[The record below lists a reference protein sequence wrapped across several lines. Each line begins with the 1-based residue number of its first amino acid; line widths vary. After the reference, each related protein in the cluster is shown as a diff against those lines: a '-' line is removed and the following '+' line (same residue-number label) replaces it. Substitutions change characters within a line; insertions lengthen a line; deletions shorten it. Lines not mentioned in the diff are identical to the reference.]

1 MIALLLALLVQQAD
15 AAPAARAVPRPGAW
29 AEAGSARQSPSR
41 EGAGTLPGPPQS
53 NDPLARYL
61 SDLERAGVL
70 GDDKRPATL
79 ETLRAELAAAEDDL
93 VTGNPEVASVRLY
106 KIVESP
112 RYAKLDYAPEYATA
126 ELTLARALI
135 RAGGTKSA
143 ERYLLRVLG
152 RGSKAPQ
159 FAPAYR
165 ALVDIALET
174 KEEAEILA
182 VLDHYDQER
191 GEPLPRD
198 SAAEHAYLAGKV
210 AYEAGDGARAET
222 LFSEVDRQSRFYAA
236 ALYFR
241 GLIQARQNH
250 FASARRN
257 LCEIVEQADQDR
269 FTFFIDGRYF
279 AVKDLAYLALG
290 RIAHEQG
297 KYDDAYYFYFRVP
310 TDSDRLPDALFE
322 ASWSMF
328 QKGEYEAA
336 RAFLDEFDHTFPA
349 SPLAPDVMLL
359 HAMIDLK
366 SCQFDTVRT
375 TLDKF
380 VKVYGPIETQVQ
392 ALLKDPGKRAA
403 LYRRLLSKA
412 SIATPHDPIADL
424 LKVDPR
430 FYKFYGDI
438 QALDREAGQIPNEV
452 AIWDELTAHQKNQ
465 VDGAIESA
473 NATEAVR
480 LVQDVESLRPLAAGD
495 PEMEER
501 VSQLADEAH
510 RAARLKNVASG
521 PFAQEATAT
530 LALSAQARQLRAHL
544 VAATGVIATKA
555 LVDLD
560 KRLRDLLRRARLT
573 QIDAIIGKKKKLEIE
588 IEQLRDG
595 RYPAELFATL
605 QLEGLMGDDEEY
617 WPFEGEYWSDEY
629 ENYK

>member
-1 MIALLLALLVQQAD
+1 MIALLVALLVQQVDAD
-15 AAPAARAVPRPGAW
+15 AAKAAGI
-29 AEAGSARQSPSR
+29 S
-41 EGAGTLPGPPQS
+41 
-53 NDPLARYL
+53 DPMGQYLA
-61 SDLERAGVL
+61 DLEKAGVL
-70 GDDKRPATL
+70 GGDKEPATL
-79 ETLRAELAAAEDDL
+79 DRLRAELAAAEDDL
-93 VTGNPEVASVRLY
+93 VTGNAEIASVRLY
-106 KIVESP
+106 RIVESP
-112 RYAKLDYAPEYATA
+112 RYAQFEYAPDYATA

-143 ERYLLRVLG
+143 ERYLLRVMG
-152 RGSKAPQ
+152 RSTKSPL

-165 ALVDIALET
+165 AMVDVALET
-174 KEEAEILA
+174 NEEAEILA
-182 VLDHYDQER
+182 VLDHYEGKRDDA
-191 GEPLPRD
+191 LPHD

-210 AYEAGDGARAET
+210 AYGAGDGARAES

-241 GLIQARQNH
+241 GLIQARKGH
-250 FASARRN
+250 FAAARHA
-257 LCEIVEQADQDR
+257 LCEIVEQVDQDL

-328 QKGEYEAA
+328 QKGEFEAA
-336 RAFLDEFDHTFPA
+336 SAFLEEFDQTFPK

-366 SCQFDTVRT
+366 SCRFDQVRA
-375 TLDKF
+375 TLDAF
-380 VKVYGPIETQVQ
+380 VKTYAPIEAQV
-392 ALLKDPGKRAA
+392 ATLLKDPVRRGA

-412 SIATPHDPIADL
+412 SIATPHDPIAEL

-430 FYKFYGDI
+430 FDKFTGDI
-438 QALDREAGQIPNEV
+438 LALDRETGMIPNEV
-452 AIWDELTAHQKNQ
+452 AVWDELTAQEKGVTDNT
-465 VDGAIESA
+465 

-480 LVQDVESLRPLAAGD
+480 LVQDVEGLRPLAAGD

-501 VSQLADEAH
+501 VGQLADEAH
-510 RAARLKNVASG
+510 RAARLKNVAKG
-521 PFAQEATAT
+521 PFAKEAETT
-530 LALSAQARQLRAHL
+530 LALSAEARKLRANL
-544 VAATGVIATKA
+544 VAATGVIATAA
-555 LVDLD
+555 LADLD
-560 KRLRDLLRRARLT
+560 KRLRELLREARLT
-573 QIDAIIGKKKKLEIE
+573 HIDAVIGKKKKLEIE
-588 IEQLRDG
+588 IENLRAG

-629 ENYK
+629 ENFK

>member
-1 MIALLLALLVQQAD
+1 M
-15 AAPAARAVPRPGAW
+15 
-29 AEAGSARQSPSR
+29 
-41 EGAGTLPGPPQS
+41 
-53 NDPLARYL
+53 ARYL
-61 SDLERAGVL
+61 SDLEKAGVL
-70 GDDKRPATL
+70 GDDKTPATL
-79 ETLRAELAAAEDDL
+79 ETLREELAAAEDDL
-93 VTGNPEVASVRLY
+93 VTGNAEIASVRLY
-106 KIVESP
+106 KIVESK
-112 RYAKLDYAPEYATA
+112 RYAQFEYAPDYATA

-143 ERYLLRVLG
+143 ERYLLRVLA
-152 RGSKAPQ
+152 RGTKAPQ

-182 VLDHYDQER
+182 VLDHYDQQR
-191 GEPLPRD
+191 GEALPHD
-198 SAAEHAYLAGKV
+198 SAAEHAYLGGKV
-210 AYEAGDGARAET
+210 AYEEGEGARAES
-222 LFSEVDRQSRFYAA
+222 LFGAVDRQSRFYAA

-241 GLIQARQNH
+241 GLIQARQSH

-290 RIAHEQG
+290 RIAHEQQ

-336 RAFLDEFDHTFPA
+336 RAFLEEFDHNFPA

-366 SCQFDTVRT
+366 SCQFDTVRA

-380 VKVYGPIETQVQ
+380 VKVYGPIEAQV
-392 ALLKDPGKRAA
+392 AVLLKDPGKRAA

-430 FYKFYGDI
+430 FYKFYADI
-438 QALDREAGQIPNEV
+438 QALDREVGTIPNQV
-452 AIWDELTAHQKNQ
+452 AIWDELTAHQKAQ
-465 VDGAIESA
+465 LDGQTEGAE
-473 NATEAVR
+473 ATEAVR

-510 RAARLKNVASG
+510 RAARLKNVGSG

-530 LALSAQARQLRAHL
+530 LALAAQARQLRAHL

-560 KRLRDLLRRARLT
+560 KRLRDLLRQARLT

-588 IEQLRDG
+588 IEHLRDG

>member
-1 MIALLLALLVQQAD
+1 MIALLVALLVQQAD
-15 AAPAARAVPRPGAW
+15 AAPAAKAVPRPG
-29 AEAGSARQSPSR
+29 
-41 EGAGTLPGPPQS
+41 
-53 NDPLARYL
+53 DPMARYL
-61 SDLERAGVL
+61 SDLEKAGVL
-70 GDDKRPATL
+70 GDDKTPATL
-79 ETLRAELAAAEDDL
+79 EKLREELAAAEDDL
-93 VTGNPEVASVRLY
+93 VTGNPEIASVRLY
-106 KIVESP
+106 KIVESQ
-112 RYAKLDYAPEYATA
+112 RYAKFDYAPEYATA

-152 RGSKAPQ
+152 RGIKAPQ

-174 KEEAEILA
+174 REEAEILS

-210 AYEAGDGARAET
+210 AYEAGDGGRAET

-336 RAFLDEFDHTFPA
+336 RAFLEEFDHTFPS

-375 TLDKF
+375 TLDKL
-380 VKVYGPIETQVQ
+380 VKVYGPIEAQVQ
-392 ALLKDPGKRAA
+392 VLLKDPGKRAA

-452 AIWDELTAHQKNQ
+452 AIWDELTAHEK
-465 VDGAIESA
+465 GATESA
-473 NATEAVR
+473 NASEAVR

-510 RAARLKNVASG
+510 RAARLKNVAGG
-521 PFAQEATAT
+521 PFAQEAAAT

-560 KRLRDLLRRARLT
+560 KRLRDLLRQARLT

>member
-1 MIALLLALLVQQAD
+1 MIALVVALLLQQAD
-15 AAPAARAVPRPGAW
+15 AAPAAKAVARPPK
-29 AEAGSARQSPSR
+29 AG
-41 EGAGTLPGPPQS
+41 
-53 NDPLARYL
+53 DPMARYL
-61 SDLERAGVL
+61 SDLEKAGVL
-70 GDDKRPATL
+70 GDDKTPATL
-79 ETLRAELAAAEDDL
+79 EKLREELAAAEDDL

-106 KIVESP
+106 KILESQ
-112 RYAKLDYAPEYATA
+112 RYAQLDYAPDYATA

-152 RGSKAPQ
+152 RGVQAPQ

-174 KEEAEILA
+174 KEEAEILS

-191 GEPLPRD
+191 GAPLPRD

-210 AYEAGDGARAET
+210 AYESGDPARAET
-222 LFSEVDRQSRFYAA
+222 LFTEVDRQSRFYAA

-336 RAFLDEFDHTFPA
+336 RAFLEEFDHTFPG

-366 SCQFDTVRT
+366 SCQFDAVRA
-375 TLDKF
+375 TLDQF
-380 VKVYGPIETQVQ
+380 VKTYGPIETQVQ
-392 ALLKDPGKRAA
+392 ALLKDPSKRAA
-403 LYRRLLSKA
+403 LYRRLLGKK

-465 VDGAIESA
+465 IDGAGEAA

-480 LVQDVESLRPLAAGD
+480 LAQDVEALRPLAAGD
-495 PEMEER
+495 PVMEER

-510 RAARLKNVASG
+510 RAARLKNVGSG
-521 PFAQEATAT
+521 PFAQEAAAT
-530 LALSAQARQLRAHL
+530 LALSA
-544 VAATGVIATKA
+544 
-555 LVDLD
+555 
-560 KRLRDLLRRARLT
+560 
-573 QIDAIIGKKKKLEIE
+573 
-588 IEQLRDG
+588 
-595 RYPAELFATL
+595 
-605 QLEGLMGDDEEY
+605 
-617 WPFEGEYWSDEY
+617 
-629 ENYK
+629 

>member
-1 MIALLLALLVQQAD
+1 MIALLVALLCQPAD
-15 AAPAARAVPRPGAW
+15 AAP
-29 AEAGSARQSPSR
+29 SAK
-41 EGAGTLPGPPQS
+41 AKPQPQTS
-53 NDPLARYL
+53 DPMARYL
-61 SDLERAGVL
+61 TDLEKAGVL
-70 GDDKRPATL
+70 AGDKSPATL
-79 ETLRAELAAAEDDL
+79 EKLRDELAAAEDDL
-93 VTGNPEVASVRLY
+93 VTGNAEIASVRLY
-106 KIVESP
+106 KIVESQ
-112 RYAKLDYAPEYATA
+112 RYVQFEYAPDYATA

-143 ERYLLRVLG
+143 ERYLLRVLA
-152 RGSKAPQ
+152 RGPKAPQ

-174 KEEAEILA
+174 KEEAEILS
-182 VLDHYDQER
+182 VLDHYDQAR
-191 GEPLPRD
+191 GEALPRD
-198 SAAEHAYLAGKV
+198 SAAERAYLAGKV
-210 AYEAGDGARAET
+210 AYETGDGAHAEA
-222 LFSEVDRQSRFYAA
+222 LFSGVDRQSRFYAA

-290 RIAHEQG
+290 RIAHEQA

-336 RAFLDEFDHTFPA
+336 RAFLEEFDHNFPA

-366 SCQFDTVRT
+366 SCQFDSVRA
-375 TLDKF
+375 TLEKF
-380 VKVYGPIETQVQ
+380 VQVYGPIETQV
-392 ALLKDPGKRAA
+392 ATLLKDPAKRGA

-430 FYKFYGDI
+430 FYKFYSDI
-438 QALDREAGQIPNEV
+438 QALDREAGVIPNEV
-452 AIWDELTAHQKNQ
+452 AIWDELTAHQKAQ
-465 VDGAIESA
+465 IDGQTDGVD
-473 NATEAVR
+473 ATEAVR

-510 RAARLKNVASG
+510 RAARLKNVSSG
-521 PFAQEATAT
+521 PFAKEAAAT
-530 LALSAQARQLRAHL
+530 LALGAEARRLRAHL
-544 VAATGVIATKA
+544 VAATGLIADKA
-555 LVDLD
+555 LGDLD
-560 KRLRDLLRRARLT
+560 KRLRDLLRQARLT

-588 IEQLRDG
+588 IEHLRDG

>member
-1 MIALLLALLVQQAD
+1 MIALLVALLCQPAG
-15 AAPAARAVPRPGAW
+15 AAPSVKG
-29 AEAGSARQSPSR
+29 
-41 EGAGTLPGPPQS
+41 
-53 NDPLARYL
+53 DPMARYL
-61 SDLERAGVL
+61 SDLEKAGVL
-70 GDDKRPATL
+70 SGDKTPATL
-79 ETLRAELAAAEDDL
+79 EKLREELAAAEDDL
-93 VTGNPEVASVRLY
+93 VTGNAEIASVRLY
-106 KIVESP
+106 KIVESQ
-112 RYAKLDYAPEYATA
+112 RYAQLEYAPDYATA

-143 ERYLLRVLG
+143 ERYLLRVLA
-152 RGSKAPQ
+152 RGSQAPQ

-174 KEEAEILA
+174 KEQAEMLA

-191 GEPLPRD
+191 ASASGETLPRD

-210 AYEAGDGARAET
+210 AYEAGDGAHAEA
-222 LFSEVDRQSRFYAA
+222 LFSSVDRQSRFYAA

-257 LCEIVEQADQDR
+257 LCEIVEQADQNR

-310 TDSDRLPDALFE
+310 GDSERLPDALFE

-336 RAFLDEFDHTFPA
+336 RAFLEEFDHNFPA

-366 SCQFDTVRT
+366 SCQFDTVRA
-375 TLDKF
+375 TLDRF
-380 VKVYGPIETQVQ
+380 VQVYGPIEVQVA
-392 ALLKDPGKRAA
+392 ALLKDPAKRGA

-438 QALDREAGQIPNEV
+438 QALDRESGVIPNEV
-452 AIWDELTAHQKNQ
+452 AIWDELSAHQKGQ
-465 VDGAIESA
+465 TEGVDAS
-473 NATEAVR
+473 EAVR

-510 RAARLKNVASG
+510 RAARLKNVTSG
-521 PFAQEATAT
+521 PFAKEAAAT
-530 LALSAQARQLRAHL
+530 LALGAEARKLRAHL
-544 VAATGVIATKA
+544 VTATGLIANKA
-555 LVDLD
+555 LADLD
-560 KRLRDLLRRARLT
+560 RRLRDLLRQARLT

-588 IEQLRDG
+588 VEHLRDG